1 MKYLNR
7 LAARYS
13 RLRRHD
19 YLCLALLVLGSLV
32 ITSANAATIATC
44 SVRNGTF
51 TALNGWTVNNVPN
64 PTNNALLASIDLQ
77 MDIDYTNL
85 AAGSNNT
92 ETTLTV
98 SPSADF
104 TGYNSVTAA
113 LPLKSLPGV
122 GAAVTF
128 IAGMTPT
135 MPSLWIWPWPSKTGT
150 VFTPSS
156 KGGYL
161 SYAYPAGLSDG
172 RYNTSMKAVFRYQL
186 YVTDATAYGKDL
198 SKINMSLEKGPQILW
213 TAQLDGVVT
222 NCFDGANTAN
232 RLTSIP
238 APVLPVPTVPT
249 CDFNMTLMNQAVSL
263 NPAISSSVAAAGAGR
278 SAGAAGE
285 KSFQLQASNCK
296 NGALMNIYFTDTSN
310 PASSNDY
317 LVPTGGGSSAGKVGI
332 RLYHDTST
340 TPIQFGPAPVGS
352 TLPSRAPIT
361 YSSSGGSLTV
371 PFTGQ
376 YVRIPGG
383 TGSTAPAGAVSA
395 ATTVTIVYP

>member
-1 MKYLNR
+1 MRYLNR
-7 LAARYS
+7 LAARCAGW
-13 RLRRHD
+13 RRHD
-19 YLCLALLVLGSLV
+19 YLCPVFLMLGCFVMS
-32 ITSANAATIATC
+32 SANAATLATC

-51 TALNGWTVNNVPN
+51 TPVGGWTVNNVPN
-64 PTNNALLASIDLQ
+64 PTNNSLLASIDLQ

-104 TGYNSVTAA
+104 TGFNSVTAA
-113 LPLKSLPGV
+113 VPLKSLPGV
-122 GAAVTF
+122 GATVTF
-128 IAGMTPT
+128 TAGMTPT
-135 MPSLWIWPWPSKTGT
+135 MPSLWIWPWPSQTGT
-150 VFTPSS
+150 VFTK
-156 KGGYL
+156 KGDFL
-161 SYAYPAGLSDG
+161 SYAYPGGLSGG

-213 TAQLDGVVT
+213 TAQLDGVMS
-222 NCFDGANTAN
+222 NCFDGANAAN
-232 RLTSIP
+232 RLTNVP

-317 LVPTGGGSSAGKVGI
+317 LLPTGGGSSAGKVGI
-332 RLYHDTST
+332 RLYHDSSP

-371 PFTGQ
+371 PLTGQ